1 MKFIHQTDGSM
12 NIIVD
17 DVDNYECRDDMSVD
31 VKLSPAQV
39 RDLINSLNISY
50 IVKILEAYRFYD
62 KYPEYPPKST
72 IAKIRKNLFK
82 W

>member
-31 VKLSPAQV
+31 VILSHTQV
-39 RDLINSLNISY
+39 EELIESLPISY
-50 IVKILEAYRFYD
+50 IEIINC
-62 KYPEYPPKST
+62 SM
-72 IAKIRKNLFK
+72 INIQNSRKKLQL
-82 W
+82 

>member
-31 VKLSPAQV
+31 VILSHTQV
-39 RDLINSLNISY
+39 EELIKSLPISY
-50 IVKILEAYRFYD
+50 IEIINC
-62 KYPEYPPKST
+62 SM
-72 IAKIRKNLFK
+72 INIQNSRKKLQL
-82 W
+82 